1 MLWEYLEWDTAAEG
15 VSYFRWRRPKLS
27 EAEEDLLSGVRALF
41 SLVRVS
47 RSREPSSQL
56 LRNDSRTRYTLD
68 ELRMHPY
75 FYDSKGR
82 NAFDEILR
90 EAAADTYGE
99 AFDFV
104 RPFCFADLRPPST
117 AAPSTFLDVIHL
129 PGPTPASIIFT
140 PIHDFYDPY
149 CDDFNQFGWINHRG
163 IWSSHCD
170 PERD

>member
-1 MLWEYLEWDTAAEG
+1 MED

-27 EAEEDLLSGVRALF
+27 EAEEDLLSGVSTVYFFL
-41 SLVRVS
+41 RVS
-47 RSREPSSQL
+47 RSCESSQL
-56 LRNDSRTRYTLD
+56 LRKDPRTRYTLD

-75 FYDSKGR
+75 FFDSKGR

-90 EAAADTYGE
+90 EAAADTCGE
-99 AFDFV
+99 TLSFLC
-104 RPFCFADLRPPST
+104 PLRPTDIHPSLVVT
-117 AAPSTFLDVIHL
+117 PSTFPDVRL
-129 PGPTPASIIFT
+129 PGPSAASIIFT

-170 PERD
+170 PQDH